1 MVQPLLPLFFFSG
14 IFCGGG
20 GGVLRHAEFHE
31 QPNGGAST
39 VDGETANAYPDPD
52 QDQGQCATDGWYSAA
67 KPRPPT
73 CDTCT

>member
-1 MVQPLLPLFFFSG
+1 M
-14 IFCGGG
+14 
-20 GGVLRHAEFHE
+20 LRHAEFHE